1 MVFNCSQ
8 TPSRYFDNIRVNQ
21 KAEVP
26 DWKIKFWNVVWKYT
40 SPLLMVVILF
50 SSTVLLILKPLLYD
64 VYIDVSS
71 SNDIHCLHCVWSSA
85 LCYLD
90 QGSGK
95 LVDVALLIES
105 KPIKNNSMTVCY
117 AEQPQLEG

>member
-1 MVFNCSQ
+1 MAFNCSH

-71 SNDIHCLHCVWSSA
+71 SNDIHCLHCVWQWSSA
-85 LCYLD
+85 LCYLEGRKW
-90 QGSGK
+90 Q
-95 LVDVALLIES
+95 VDVTLLIES
-105 KPIKNNSMTVCY
+105 RPNQ
-117 AEQPQLEG
+117 EP